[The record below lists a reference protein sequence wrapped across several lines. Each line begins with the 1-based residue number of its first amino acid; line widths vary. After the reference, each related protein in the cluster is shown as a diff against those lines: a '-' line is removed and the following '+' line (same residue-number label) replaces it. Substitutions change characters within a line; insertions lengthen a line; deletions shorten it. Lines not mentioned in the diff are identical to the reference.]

1 MYTPLA
7 WHNTFHNRRRC
18 LAAAAGITF
27 AVLLLFMQVGF
38 LDAARLNAALLYESL
53 EFDAVIVS
61 RGYVSVQRTLPVDP
75 FRLLQAGHVAGVAA
89 TAPLLVEGAAW
100 YNAGQRRTRSC
111 RVLGVDP
118 RRAPFLDEAVLG
130 QLERLRGADA
140 MLVDELSS
148 RKYGAWRVGGQARI
162 NDAVLDIA
170 GSYALGTGL
179 ISDGGVIV
187 NQEAFARIVG
197 RGPDQGFD
205 VGLLRFVPDAD
216 ADAIMEAVRTAL
228 PADVMVLSRA
238 EIIAREQYF
247 WVSLKPVGI
256 MFRVGALVAF
266 IIGSVILYQV
276 LAVEIGSRLRE
287 FATMKAMGFPH
298 HGIYRVGLEQGA
310 IFALLGYLP
319 AFLLALAL
327 YRVVFEL
334 SRLPLHMA
342 PGRAV
347 LVLVLT
353 LLMCAV
359 ASVLALRK
367 LRRADPAELY

>member
-1 MYTPLA
+1 MRTPLS

-18 LAAAAGITF
+18 FAAAAGITF

-38 LDAARLNAALLYESL
+38 LDAARLNAALLYQGL
-53 EFDAVIVS
+53 EFDAVVVS

-75 FRLLQAGHVAGVAA
+75 FRLQQARVPGVVAA
-89 TAPLLVEGAAW
+89 APLLVEGGAW
-100 YNAGQRRTRSC
+100 YNAEQRRTRSC
-111 RVLGVDP
+111 RVVGVDP
-118 RRAPFLDEAVLG
+118 RNAPFRDEDIRA
-130 QLERLRGADA
+130 QLERIRGGAA
-140 MLVDELSS
+140 VLVDELSS
-148 RKYGAWRVGGQARI
+148 RKYGPWQERGQARI
-162 NDAVLDIA
+162 NDTLLTIA
-170 GSYALGTGL
+170 GAYAMGTGL

-187 NQEAFARIVG
+187 NQETFARIVG
-197 RGPDQGFD
+197 RGIDQGFD
-205 VGLLRFVPDAD
+205 VGLLRFDPDAD
-216 ADAIMEAVRTAL
+216 ADEVMDAVRGAV
-228 PADVMVLSRA
+228 PDDVMVLSRD

-247 WVSLKPVGI
+247 WVNLKPVGI

-276 LAVEIGSRLRE
+276 LAMEIGSRLRE
-287 FATMKAMGFPH
+287 YATMKAMGFPH

-319 AFLLALAL
+319 AFLLALIL

-334 SRLPLHMA
+334 SRLPLHME

-353 LLMCAV
+353 FFMCAV
-359 ASVLALRK
+359 AAVLALRK
-367 LRRADPAELY
+367 LRRADPAELF